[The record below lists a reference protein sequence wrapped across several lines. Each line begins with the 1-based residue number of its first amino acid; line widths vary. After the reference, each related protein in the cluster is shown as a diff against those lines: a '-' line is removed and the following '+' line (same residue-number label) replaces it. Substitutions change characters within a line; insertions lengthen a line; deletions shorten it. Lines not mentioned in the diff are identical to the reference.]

1 MCPFGL
7 ALALA
12 SHPVPAAVP
21 GDNLN
26 SLKYLCSILHFDDNN
41 NYILVAKFED
51 LSKNSRLS
59 SYIFDS

>member
-21 GDNLN
+21 GDSLN
-26 SLKYLCSILHFDDNN
+26 SLKYLCSILHIDDNN
-41 NYILVAKFED
+41 YYILIAKFED
-51 LSKNSRLS
+51 LGIQDYLH
-59 SYIFDS
+59 IF